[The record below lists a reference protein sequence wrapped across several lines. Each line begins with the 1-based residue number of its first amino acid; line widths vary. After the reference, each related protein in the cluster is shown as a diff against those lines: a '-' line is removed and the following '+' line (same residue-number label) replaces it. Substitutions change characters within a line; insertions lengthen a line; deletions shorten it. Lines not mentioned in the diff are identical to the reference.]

1 MAEYDRR
8 VDAGLLRDD
17 EHQRGM
23 TTICGRSAQKIAM
36 IPVAL
41 AGNEERAK
49 DESVGLKNE
58 KRIAKKERR

>member
-8 VDAGLLRDD
+8 VDAGILRDD

-23 TTICGRSAQKIAM
+23 TTICGRSAHKTAM
-36 IPVAL
+36 ISVVW

-49 DESVGLKNE
+49 NGIARLKNE
-58 KRIAKKERR
+58 KRKAEKDRR